1 MSGKVRMQFTSL
13 WNSCLST
20 WYPALRCIEHLG
32 GGIKL
37 EKIYCGGWFWLWM
50 AQCRVNHLGR
60 ESQIDYSRSSW
71 LMGITVRKH
80 VGYLSWV
87 GLLTMDGIIPWE
99 RDFNQYKG
107 EKTVLSTHTQF
118 IPLLLDY
125 RFNVVSSQAPTSV
138 TTLQWGTLMKLWA
151 KINLF
156 SCSLLLSVN
165 SSLSQWKWR
174 HVWLDAMGSRDYS
187 SPSSFLAPLPGPASL
202 FCQHIYVPLPLPF
215 LPDQGFYPQN
225 PKQNKPFFPYM
236 ASC

>member
-1 MSGKVRMQFTSL
+1 
-13 WNSCLST
+13 
-20 WYPALRCIEHLG
+20 
-32 GGIKL
+32 
-37 EKIYCGGWFWLWM
+37 M

-60 ESQIDYSRSSW
+60 ESQIDYSSSSW

-87 GLLTMDGIIPWE
+87 GLLTMDSIIPWE
-99 RDFNQYKG
+99 QDFNQYKG

-215 LPDQGFYPQN
+215 PPKTRSPKVPVTSGLWLNSYLQNRDRWQGMVAQICN
-225 PKQNKPFFPYM
+225 PRTQEMEMGENHIQGQP
-236 ASC
+236 